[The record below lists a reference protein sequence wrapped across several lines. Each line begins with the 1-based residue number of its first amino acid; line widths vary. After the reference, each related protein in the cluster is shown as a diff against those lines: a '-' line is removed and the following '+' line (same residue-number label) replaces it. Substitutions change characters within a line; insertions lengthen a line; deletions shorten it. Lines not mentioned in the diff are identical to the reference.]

1 MTEPLHSANFDELAV
16 ALPAH
21 ISHPLLKQLA
31 TRLQSQF
38 FPQDYKRP
46 IVAGW
51 PDIQDDDGQGQDP
64 NRPNNQTMSR
74 HFEAAASDAGASS
87 SATNTSFVPDHEISQ
102 GALILETLFQAPIAD
117 ASVLIAITNE
127 SHPRLLLTKR
137 AGHLA
142 AHAGEISFVGGKH
155 ETVDGN
161 NVVTALREA
170 CEETALP
177 PRQVQVLGQL
187 PVQTSKSGMSVRPIV
202 ALIPPD
208 LTLVPEPGEI
218 ERIFWADFAVLIE
231 QPLEEYAI
239 NYSLSG
245 NNLVLLTPSWVVDGE
260 TVWGLTG
267 LILASLLELCFD
279 RKIEWYY
286 RAQA

>member
-1 MTEPLHSANFDELAV
+1 MTEPLHFANFDELAV

-31 TRLQSQF
+31 ARLQSQC
-38 FPQDYKRP
+38 FPQEYKRP

-51 PDIQDDDGQGQDP
+51 PDIEDDDGKGQDP
-64 NRPNNQTMSR
+64 NRPNHQTMAR
-74 HFEAAASDAGASS
+74 HFAATDREADATASAP
-87 SATNTSFVPDHEISQ
+87 NTIFEPDHEISQ
-102 GALILETLFQAPIAD
+102 GAFILDTLFQSPIAD
-117 ASVLIAITNE
+117 AAVLIAITDEAN
-127 SHPRLLLTKR
+127 PRLLLTKR

-142 AHAGEISFVGGKH
+142 AHAGEISFAGGKH
-155 ETVDGN
+155 EPIDGN

-177 PRQVQVLGQL
+177 PSKVQVLGQL

-208 LTLVPEPGEI
+208 LTLVPELGEI

-231 QPLEEYAI
+231 QPLQEYAI

-245 NNLVLLTPSWVVDGE
+245 SNLVLLTPSWLVDGE

-279 RKIEWYY
+279 RKIDWYY

>member
-1 MTEPLHSANFDELAV
+1 MTEPLHFTNFDELAV

-21 ISHPLLKQLA
+21 ISHPLLNQLA
-31 TRLQSQF
+31 TRLQSQC
-38 FPQDYKRP
+38 FPQEYKRP

-51 PDIQDDDGQGQDP
+51 PDIEDNDGKAQDS
-64 NRPNNQTMSR
+64 NRSNHQTVGR
-74 HFEAAASDAGASS
+74 LAATDRGADTTVCT
-87 SATNTSFVPDHEISQ
+87 TNTLFEPDHEIGQ
-102 GALILETLFQAPIAD
+102 GALILESIFKSPIAD
-117 ASVLIAITNE
+117 AAVLIAITDEPN
-127 SHPRLLLTKR
+127 PRLLLTKR

-155 ETVDGN
+155 ELVDGN

-170 CEETALP
+170 YEETALP
-177 PRQVQVLGQL
+177 PSKVQVLGQL
-187 PVQTSKSGMSVRPIV
+187 PEQTSKSGMSVRPIV

-208 LTLVPEPGEI
+208 LTLVPELGEI
-218 ERIFWADFAVLIE
+218 ERIFWADFAALIE
-231 QPLEEYAI
+231 QPLQEYAI

-245 NNLVLLTPSWVVDGE
+245 SNLVLLTPSWLVDGE

>member
-1 MTEPLHSANFDELAV
+1 MTEPLHSPSFDELAV

-31 TRLQSQF
+31 TRLQSQC
-38 FPQDYKRP
+38 FPQEYKRP
-46 IVAGW
+46 VIAGW
-51 PDIQDDDGQGQDP
+51 PDIKDDDGQGRDP
-64 NRPNNQTMSR
+64 NGPNSQAMGR
-74 HFEAAASDAGASS
+74 HFEAADSEAVATS
-87 SATNTSFVPDHEISQ
+87 SATNTAFEPEHEISQ
-102 GALILETLFQAPIAD
+102 SALILETLFQSDIAD

-127 SHPRLLLTKR
+127 PNPRMLLTKR

-177 PRQVQVLGQL
+177 PSKVQVLGQL

-202 ALIPPD
+202 ALISPD
-208 LTLVPEPGEI
+208 LTLVPELGEI

-239 NYSLSG
+239 NYSMSG
-245 NNLVLLTPSWVVDGE
+245 SNLVLLTPSWLVDGE